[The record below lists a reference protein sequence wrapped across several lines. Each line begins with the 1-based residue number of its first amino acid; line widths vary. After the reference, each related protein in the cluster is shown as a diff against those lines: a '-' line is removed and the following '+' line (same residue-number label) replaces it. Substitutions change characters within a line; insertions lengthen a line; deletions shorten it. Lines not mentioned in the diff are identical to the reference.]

1 MKDGKIIAAV
11 AIGLALWAWSRSKAK
26 AAPKVPEPMTPTGLA
41 GSQVKPIS
49 TPEATSQ
56 TIASYND
63 AVSGGAGLSYQQAA
77 SVTLDALKQ
86 PDSAAAK
93 VAKAYIASGITDP
106 ATIGEVI
113 EIIPQGGTPTVSAA
127 VAQNLINNNA
137 GVTTERLPIHG
148 LTNVII
154 NGQIVARID
163 DASASLV
170 TLPSGVKAIAGP
182 IAKIYDPSA
191 EQQTRIAATGLA
203 GQVSSEVLA
212 ATSGTSLVEAQA
224 ANMAAWAKM
233 GRLGSQM

>member
-106 ATIGEVI
+106 ATIGEVVGV
-113 EIIPQGGTPTVSAA
+113 IPQGGTPIVAAA
-127 VAQNLINNNA
+127 VAQNLINNSGA
-137 GVTTERLPIHG
+137 TTERLPG
-148 LTNVII
+148 YELTNVKI
-154 NGQIVARID
+154 NGQVVARID

-182 IAKIYDPSA
+182 VAKIYDPSA
-191 EQQTRIAATGLA
+191 EQQTRIATTGLA
-203 GQVSSEVLA
+203 GQVSTEMLA
-212 ATSGTSLVEAQA
+212 AASGTSFVEAQA